1 MGRWGPTVIR
11 AFNSSWTPCL
21 GAAPSLAA
29 LPPYH
34 LVVPSSRACGQKGG
48 CQMGV
53 GVFQPSEME
62 VVMSEHRF
70 VITDRLWQS
79 IAPLLPGKATDRGA
93 TPRPDDPV
101 EENPPSV
108 LAPQRLTA
116 QSTPTGRLPA
126 CQDPPPS
133 RTRWPGPRLA
143 DPALQRAG
151 ALFLVEGE
159 PGWANMKKGAA
170 RPPVHTTSGE
180 DQKVRVGRT
189 AMAKASESELLA
201 ELLMK
206 SR

>member
-1 MGRWGPTVIR
+1 MFRSGTVV
-11 AFNSSWTPCL
+11 
-21 GAAPSLAA
+21 GA

-79 IAPLLPGKATDRGA
+79 APLLPGKATDRGA
-93 TPRPDDPV
+93 TSRPDDPV
-101 EENPPSV
+101 RTTPP
-108 LAPQRLTA
+108 LEAPL
-116 QSTPTGRLPA
+116 
-126 CQDPPPS
+126 C
-133 RTRWPGPRLA
+133 
-143 DPALQRAG
+143 AG
-151 ALFLVEGE
+151 ASTADGPASQLQLGDLLLAGSNPLPNEVA
-159 PGWANMKKGAA
+159 WAKVGRSSFTTCGCAVSGGGQAGMGRADMKKGAL

-189 AMAKASESELLA
+189 AMANASESA
-201 ELLMK
+201 I
-206 SR
+206 

>member
-1 MGRWGPTVIR
+1 
-11 AFNSSWTPCL
+11 
-21 GAAPSLAA
+21 
-29 LPPYH
+29 
-34 LVVPSSRACGQKGG
+34 
-48 CQMGV
+48 MGV

-101 EENPPSV
+101 EG
-108 LAPQRLTA
+108 PQH
-116 QSTPTGRLPA
+116 TPLCAGASAADGPA
-126 CQDPPPS
+126 NSNWVTCCLQDPTPS

-143 DPALQRAG
+143 DPALQRAS
-151 ALFLVEGE
+151 ALLLVEGK
-159 PGWANMKKGAA
+159 PGWADMKKGVA

-189 AMAKASESELLA
+189 AMAKASALGMWSTFE
-201 ELLMK
+201 MK

>member
-1 MGRWGPTVIR
+1 MFRSGTIVG
-11 AFNSSWTPCL
+11 
-21 GAAPSLAA
+21 A

-79 IAPLLPGKATDRGA
+79 ARLLPGKATDRGA

-101 EENPPSV
+101 RTTHPLE
-108 LAPQRLTA
+108 APR
-116 QSTPTGRLPA
+116 S
-126 CQDPPPS
+126 
-133 RTRWPGPRLA
+133 
-143 DPALQRAG
+143 AG
-151 ALFLVEGE
+151 ASTAGPANSNWATCCLPGSNPLPNEVAWAKVGRSSFTTCGCAFLVEGK
-159 PGWANMKKGAA
+159 PGWADMKKGAL
-170 RPPVHTTSGE
+170 RLPVHTTSGE
-180 DQKVRVGRT
+180 DQKTRVGRT
-189 AMAKASESELLA
+189 AMAKASALGMWSTFE
-201 ELLMK
+201 MK